1 MGVTLTWY
9 YSFVILFANQQMLR
23 AKMDIGVLL
32 FIESSV
38 QNNDFDILCTLKET
52 MLRFM
57 QRNGTST
64 EDAEFDLALSYI
76 DWLLVHNHLYR
87 CGSSPLTAEKTS
99 KVPDTT
105 NSSDDLS
112 VETGKLVHLLHTY
125 IYFIY

>member
-64 EDAEFDLALSYI
+64 EDAEFDLAQMVY
-76 DWLLVHNHLYR
+76 
-87 CGSSPLTAEKTS
+87 
-99 KVPDTT
+99 
-105 NSSDDLS
+105 
-112 VETGKLVHLLHTY
+112 
-125 IYFIY
+125 